1 MKVTPKADIAGRC
14 WMPGF
19 AECFILFS
27 TLNIDN

>member
-19 AECFILFS
+19 AECFIFVFYFEF
-27 TLNIDN
+27 